1 MVISHGFEV
10 QREDALKS
18 ITYVVASYKSIP
30 SSYITGLEE
39 LAIVQSNLTV
49 SPTTVYTGLVGTGT
63 SSSLRLHAN

>member
-39 LAIVQSNLTV
+39 LAIVQSNL
-49 SPTTVYTGLVGTGT
+49 
-63 SSSLRLHAN
+63 